1 MKLNLKT
8 RLITLPIIF
17 TLLLFFVVSCL
28 IYFQTR
34 ELLKNVV
41 GTGLAAVAREKNIEI
56 NSLVKRGYQDAKA
69 LFLFL

>member
-41 GTGLAAVAREKNIEI
+41 GTGLAAVAREKI
-56 NSLVKRGYQDAKA
+56 
-69 LFLFL
+69 